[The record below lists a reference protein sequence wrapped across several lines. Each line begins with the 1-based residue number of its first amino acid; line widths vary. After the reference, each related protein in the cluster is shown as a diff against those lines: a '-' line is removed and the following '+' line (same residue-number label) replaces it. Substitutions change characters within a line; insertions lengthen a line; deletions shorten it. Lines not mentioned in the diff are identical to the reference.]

1 MKQIN
6 DYKGKRVLVLGF
18 GISGLNA
25 AYLLQ
30 KLGATVVANDQQV
43 PKDPRVVADLEGAG
57 ITAVTGSNPLSLA
70 EEGFDLVVKNPGI
83 PYDTPLVA
91 AFVKKGTPI
100 ITELELGYQV
110 FAGHL
115 ISVTGSNG
123 KTTTTTLIEQMVA
136 TGNPHRVEYAG
147 NIGVSFSKVAEELGP
162 DDTIVTEASSFQL
175 LGAPTYRPHIA
186 VITNIFANHLDY
198 HKTRQNYIDAKLGI
212 TRNQTKDDYLVINW
226 DKEEW
231 QKLAK
236 RTNATVVPFS
246 RLAKSQEGAYQKD
259 GDLYWRQERIM
270 AAKDVVLIGP
280 QNVENALA
288 AIAAAKLAGVANE
301 AIVRV

>member
-91 AFVKKGTPI
+91 AFVKK
-100 ITELELGYQV
+100 
-110 FAGHL
+110 
-115 ISVTGSNG
+115 
-123 KTTTTTLIEQMVA
+123 
-136 TGNPHRVEYAG
+136 
-147 NIGVSFSKVAEELGP
+147 
-162 DDTIVTEASSFQL
+162 
-175 LGAPTYRPHIA
+175 
-186 VITNIFANHLDY
+186 
-198 HKTRQNYIDAKLGI
+198 
-212 TRNQTKDDYLVINW
+212 
-226 DKEEW
+226 
-231 QKLAK
+231 
-236 RTNATVVPFS
+236 
-246 RLAKSQEGAYQKD
+246 
-259 GDLYWRQERIM
+259 
-270 AAKDVVLIGP
+270 
-280 QNVENALA
+280 
-288 AIAAAKLAGVANE
+288 
-301 AIVRV
+301 